1 MSKRKHAIEAHF
13 QSGVRLHGAG
23 RLQEAE
29 QVYRQVLAATPGH
42 ADSLHMLGM
51 IASQWGQP
59 EAALACIDRAIAIRP
74 SAALYHVN
82 RAGLLLSLHRL
93 DAALAAGQEA
103 LRFKRNL
110 PEAHQVT
117 GHALSDL
124 GRPEE
129 AIAAYQEALRLNPL
143 LRDGQNDL
151 ALALREANR
160 LDEAAAALEPALQR
174 APGDAQLAGN
184 LAGILKDLGRL
195 DAAETL
201 YRDILRRQPDSAAAH
216 FNLGVALLTGG
227 RFAEG
232 WREWEWRFRA
242 EPATERQFDRP
253 RWQGEALEGRTL
265 LVHAEQGIGDMLQF
279 CRFVP
284 LAARGGR
291 LVLEVHRPLVR
302 LLEQL
307 PGVTQVV
314 ALGDPLPPFDR
325 QCPALSLPYVL
336 GMTDERDIPPVMPY
350 LRPDASRMERWARR
364 VGGLDGRRVGLVWAG
379 NPERMRMDRRRSIAP
394 DRLAGLRNVPGIA
407 LVSLQKGP
415 ASAAL
420 AGSELG
426 ASVHDWTDELE
437 DFADTAA
444 LVATLDLVIGVDT
457 AVVHL
462 AGALGKP
469 VWLLNRFDTCWRWQ
483 RERDDSPWYPTL
495 RQFRQP
501 GPGDWDCVI
510 VGVRNALINRAA

>member
-1 MSKRKHAIEAHF
+1 
-13 QSGVRLHGAG
+13 
-23 RLQEAE
+23 
-29 QVYRQVLAATPGH
+29 VLAAAPEH

-51 IASQWGQP
+51 IASQCGQP

-82 RAGLLLSLHRL
+82 RAGLLLGLRRL

-110 PEAHQVT
+110 PEAHQVM
-117 GHALSDL
+117 GHVLSDL

-129 AIAAYQEALRLNPL
+129 AIAAYQEALRLKPL
-143 LRDGQNDL
+143 LRDGHNDL

-160 LDEAAAALEPALQR
+160 LDEAAAALEPALKR
-174 APGDAQLAGN
+174 APDDAQLAGN
-184 LAGILKDLGRL
+184 LAGLLKDLGRL
-195 DAAETL
+195 DAAESL
-201 YRDILRRQPDSAAAH
+201 YRDILQRHPDDAAAH

-242 EPATERQFDRP
+242 EPATQRLFEQP
-253 RWQGEALEGRTL
+253 RWQGEALEGRIL

-284 LAARGGR
+284 LVARGGR
-291 LVLEVHRPLVR
+291 VVIEVHRPLVR
-302 LLEQL
+302 LLGQL
-307 PGVTQVV
+307 PGVAQVV
-314 ALGDPLPPFDR
+314 ALGDPLPPFDL

-336 GMTDERDIPPVMPY
+336 GMAHERDIPPVMPY
-350 LRPDASRMERWARR
+350 LHPDASQVARWVRR
-364 VGGLDGRRVGLVWAG
+364 VGGLGGRRVGLVWAG

-394 DRLAGLRNVPGIA
+394 DHLAALRDVPGIA

-420 AGSELG
+420 AGSDLG
-426 ASVHDWTDELE
+426 AVVHDWTDELE

-444 LVATLDLVIGVDT
+444 LVAALDLVIGVDT

-462 AGALGKP
+462 AGAMGKP
-469 VWLLNRFDTCWRWQ
+469 AWLLNRFDTCWRWQ
-483 RERDDSPWYPTL
+483 RDRDDSPWYPTL

-501 GPGDWDCVI
+501 APGDWDSVLTR
-510 VGVRNALINRAA
+510 VRDALIDAAA